1 MMVADSKDPVCGQCG
16 STITGDAGFCGSCG
30 TPLTAEPIGRK
41 PESPGWYP
49 MADGSARFWDGTMWT
64 TRSEV
69 LNLNQGPPTTASQE
83 HAPPPEGAELVAAAQ
98 EPSISQAI
106 QAGHRSSRRQLWWAV
121 GVVLAVLVVGLAA
134 FGLGSASRPGAA
146 ETVAQSA
153 APVVPPPTPAP
164 SPSVTAVT
172 TPTAEQATA
181 LLDGMYAALSA
192 RDPAGR
198 DTFIVADV
206 KPKVTTD
213 VLDDVG
219 ATAVTVSEVT
229 LTQDSPAGPGSATFA
244 ATITL
249 TQPDGDSQV
258 ERHWFTLITTPDGI
272 RLADTDRTEVVTAM
286 PPEPT
291 PSATTLCVI
300 QDGPGEAV
308 SCSDPICQ
316 GDLMPGHPMCAP
328 LPPGTKL
335 CTSDVTYGLVPCP
348 ASYQGVP
355 ADRPRI
361 PSAAV

>member
-1 MMVADSKDPVCGQCG
+1 MGGVMASGNQDPACGQCG
-16 STITGDAGFCGSCG
+16 SMITGDAGFCGSCG
-30 TPLTAEPIGRK
+30 TPLTAEPIGTK

-69 LNLNQGPPTTASQE
+69 LNLSQE
-83 HAPPPEGAELVAAAQ
+83 PPQESPPQPESAELVAAAQ
-98 EPSISQAI
+98 APYASAPIR
-106 QAGHRSSRRQLWWAV
+106 AGHRSSRRRLWWIV
-121 GVVLAVLVVGLAA
+121 GIVLAVLVVGLVA
-134 FGLGSASRPGAA
+134 FGLGSASRLNVA
-146 ETVAQSA
+146 EPATQSA
-153 APVVPPPTPAP
+153 DPVVSSSTPAT
-164 SPSVTAVT
+164 SPSVTTVA

-213 VLDDVG
+213 VLDDVK
-219 ATAVTVSEVT
+219 ATSVTVSEVT

-244 ATITL
+244 ASVTL

-258 ERHWFTLITTPDGI
+258 ERHLFTLITTPEGI
-272 RLADTDRTEVVTAM
+272 RLADTERIEVVTSM

-291 PSATTLCVI
+291 PSPTSSALCSI
-300 QDGPGEAV
+300 SDGPGDVV
-308 SCSDPICQ
+308 SCSDPICESE
-316 GDLMPGHPMCAP
+316 LAPGYPLCTP
-328 LPPGTKL
+328 LPPGTKI
-335 CTSDVTYGLVPCP
+335 CTGEFNNRVPCP

-361 PSAAV
+361 PAPV